1 MMGNLLSDLRYSFRT
16 LFKHPGH
23 TIAAVIALALGVG
36 GNTAIFSVVNAV
48 LRPLPFREPERLVW
62 MRAASLRTGEQIGS
76 ICVPDFLDYR
86 QQNRTFEHF
95 SALNTLSYTL
105 SGDSDAERVKVAAVS
120 ADFFETFGIAPRLGR
135 SFLPEEE
142 KEGRNS
148 VVVLSH
154 GLWQRRFGSDPNVV
168 GRSLVLNARSFTVV
182 GIMPPEF
189 KFPRE
194 VELWTPLPLDAK
206 QMAVRRF
213 HFLSGVG
220 RLRPGVTLEQGQA
233 DITSLAHQL
242 ERQYPDSNTDYGV
255 GLMPLSTYIVGDIR
269 STLWV
274 LMGAVAFV
282 LLIACVNVAS
292 LMLARMTTRARE
304 ISIRVALGAGRWQI
318 VRQLLTESVLLAL
331 IGGAVGLLLAV
342 VGVKMLVALSPENIP
357 QLKGVAIDGRVLGFT
372 LLVSTLAGVLS
383 GLAPALSALRTDLNE
398 SLKDG
403 GRSPGGAPS
412 HRRLHGALVVTE
424 IALSFVLL
432 IGAGLLIK
440 SFLRLSNVEMGFKSE
455 RVLTMQLALS
465 RAKYPEPQQRAALL
479 RQLIERVEALPGVQA
494 AGTGSGI
501 PLSGQEQDTSFTI
514 EGKPPAALG
523 SGDDNA
529 NYRSVTHGFFRALG
543 IPLIKGRLF
552 SASDRLEAPNVV
564 LISES
569 FARRFF
575 PGEDPLGK
583 RLQIG
588 LGEAWT
594 GEIVGV
600 VGNVRYSSLALEPYR
615 EIYTSVEQTPDS
627 ITNLVVRATT
637 DPANLTVAVKDVVRS
652 LDKDVPVYNVKTLD
666 QRVSESAFQ
675 QRFRTL
681 LLGIFAGIALLLA
694 AVGIYG
700 VVAYSVT
707 QRTHEIGIRMSL
719 GAQQGTIKK
728 MIVRRGM
735 VLAMIGVAIG
745 LVAAVPLTRVTSS
758 FLFNVSATD
767 PATFVGIS
775 ALIAGV
781 TFLAS
786 YIPARR
792 AAKVDPLVAL
802 RYE

>member
-1 MMGNLLSDLRYSFRT
+1 MMGTLLPELRYSFRT
-16 LFKHPGH
+16 LFKHPGQ
-23 TIAAVIALALGVG
+23 TITAVLALALGVG

-62 MRAASLRTGEQIGS
+62 MRAASLRTGEPVGS
-76 ICVPDFLDYR
+76 ISAPDFLDYR
-86 QQNRTFEHF
+86 QQNRTLERL
-95 SALNTLSYTL
+95 SALHTLSFTL
-105 SGDSDAERVKVAAVS
+105 SGDGDPERVKSARVS
-120 ADFFETFGIAPRLGR
+120 ADFFETFGIAPRQGR
-135 SFLPEEE
+135 GFLPDEE
-142 KEGRNS
+142 KEGRNG

-154 GLWQRRFGSDPNVV
+154 GLWQRRFGSDPGLV
-168 GRSLVLNARSFTVV
+168 GRTLVLNGQSFTVV

-189 KFPRE
+189 QFPRE
-194 VELWTPLPLDAK
+194 VELWTPVPLDAK

-220 RLRPGVTLEQGQA
+220 RLRPGVTLEQAQA
-233 DITSLAHQL
+233 DITSLARQL
-242 ERQYPDSNTDYGV
+242 ERQYPDSNVDYGL
-255 GLMPLSTYIVGDIR
+255 GLTPLATYVVGDIR
-269 STLWV
+269 PTLSV
-274 LMGAVAFV
+274 LMGAVGFV

-292 LMLARMTTRARE
+292 LTLARMTTRARE
-304 ISIRVALGAGRWQI
+304 IAIRVALGASRRRI
-318 VRQLLTESVLLAL
+318 VRQLLTESVLQAL
-331 IGGAVGLLLAV
+331 IGGGFGLLLAMSAL
-342 VGVKMLVALSPENIP
+342 KTLVALSPENTP
-357 QLKGVAIDGRVLGFT
+357 HLKDVAIDRRVLGFT
-372 LLVSTLAGVLS
+372 LLISSLSGVLS

-398 SLKDG
+398 SLKEG
-403 GRSPGGAPS
+403 GRSPAGGPS
-412 HRRLHGALVVTE
+412 HRRLHGALVITE

-440 SFLRLSNVEMGFKSE
+440 SFLRLSRVEIGFNPEK
-455 RVLTMQLALS
+455 VLTMQLALS
-465 RAKYPEPQQRAALL
+465 RAKYPEPQQRAALF

-494 AGTGSGI
+494 AGTVSAI

-514 EGKPPAALG
+514 EGKPAAALG

-529 NYRSVTHGFFRALG
+529 NNRVVSHGFFPALG
-543 IPLIKGRLF
+543 IPLVKGRLF
-552 SASDRLEAPNVV
+552 SAGDRLGAPNVV
-564 LISES
+564 LVSES

-575 PGEDPLGK
+575 PDEDPIGK
-583 RLQIG
+583 RLLIE
-588 LGEAWT
+588 LGEPWA
-594 GEIVGV
+594 GEVVGV
-600 VGNVRYSSLALEPYR
+600 VGNVRYSSLAREPYR
-615 EIYTSVEQTPDS
+615 EIYTSVEQTPDA
-627 ITNLVVRATT
+627 ITNLVVRAAT
-637 DPANLTVAVKDVVRS
+637 DPANLTVAVKEIVRS
-652 LDKDVPVYNVKTLD
+652 LDKDVPIYNIKTME
-666 QRVSESAFQ
+666 QRVSESASQ

-719 GAQQGTIKK
+719 GAQRGNISR

-735 VLAMIGVAIG
+735 GLAMVGVAIG
-745 LVAAVPLTRVTSS
+745 WVAAIALTRVTSS
-758 FLFNVSATD
+758 FLFGVSATD
-767 PATFVGIS
+767 PSTFVGIS

-792 AAKVDPLVAL
+792 AAKVDPIVAL